1 MVQVHPPSQE
11 ASRLLVAG
19 SWVGMQGKLVLYGS
33 YFMHSVS
40 SPCTSH
46 HGLYSVWFEVNLLSC
61 CWILF
66 FFIEAWVSCAHSDC
80 VPVQDLV
87 RSYRSPWGQ
96 DLMLVC
102 LMRPQLSACRT
113 QTPFMPW
120 WRERQE
126 GPNPPFPLV
135 GLGPEGCLAKVRWE
149 EAENTE
155 RKGRAAD
162 ETWDVGRQG
171 CSGGRAE
178 KTCGT
183 PLFRCWIFELW
194 IVLFV

>member
-11 ASRLLVAG
+11 APRLLVAG
-19 SWVGMQGKLVLYGS
+19 SWVGMPRKASSVRELFYAFCLVTLYQSPWLVRCMIWGE
-33 YFMHSVS
+33 SV
-40 SPCTSH
+40 
-46 HGLYSVWFEVNLLSC
+46 VWV
-61 CWILF
+61 LF
-66 FFIEAWVSCAHSDC
+66 FFIEAWVSCARSDC

-96 DLMLVC
+96 DLTLVC

-126 GPNPPFPLV
+126 RPNPPFPLV

-149 EAENTE
+149 EAEKTE

-171 CSGGRAE
+171 CCGGRAE